1 MMMAE
6 INEIALVMA
15 IQAVD
20 DKIWALQAEV
30 DNGDEANVEIAHLE
44 DELLSYMKA
53 ATDLRVSY
61 EEALKL
67 GDNMTPYETLVRKYA
82 KD

>member
-1 MMMAE
+1 MAQV
-6 INEIALVMA
+6 NEIALMMA

-20 DKIWALQAEV
+20 DKIWALQAQV
-30 DNGDEANVEIAHLE
+30 DAGDEEDINITYVE

-61 EEALKL
+61 ENASQS
-67 GDNMTPYETLVRKYA
+67 GDNMTPYEKLVRKYPKVDA
-82 KD
+82 